1 MNGSPGFARMTS
13 RLPSCGG
20 RVSVSRISW
29 NRSRRSSR
37 MVRYHLVIP
46 TPCDVHIALMM
57 PSFLNQLLVLVL
69 LLLAFLP
76 GVIIAGFLLQH
87 RRMRSRSM
95 RRSPLSSE
103 LLRSPGHQL
112 RDQVDRMHEDVSAFA
127 VALMVMPLL
136 MVSLHLAQSYL
147 LGMAETTFRIAL
159 TTIAVIGLITYFT
172 VKLLKLSKQFDKL
185 RLGLDAELAVGQELD
200 QLMRSGA
207 VVFHDFPAEKF
218 NIDHIVICTAGVFAV
233 ETKGRAKPIKNRGVK
248 DAKVEFD
255 GKTLRFP
262 DWVETK
268 PLEQAD
274 RQARWLRAWL
284 TSAVGSPV
292 VVRPV
297 LVLPGWYIDRKG
309 RGDVAVL
316 SGKEVHHILK
326 MGRGEPLS
334 EQDIQRIAHQVEQR
348 CRNVAPKFN
357 ALPVPN

>member
-1 MNGSPGFARMTS
+1 M
-13 RLPSCGG
+13 
-20 RVSVSRISW
+20 
-29 NRSRRSSR
+29 
-37 MVRYHLVIP
+37 
-46 TPCDVHIALMM
+46 ALM
-57 PSFLNQLLVLVL
+57 L
-69 LLLAFLP
+69 
-76 GVIIAGFLLQH
+76 
-87 RRMRSRSM
+87 
-95 RRSPLSSE
+95 
-103 LLRSPGHQL
+103 
-112 RDQVDRMHEDVSAFA
+112 
-127 VALMVMPLL
+127 MPLT

-147 LGMAETTFRIAL
+147 VGLAETPFRIAF
-159 TTIAVIGLITYFT
+159 TAIAVIGLIAYFT
-172 VKLLKLSKQFDKL
+172 VKFLKLSKQRDNL

-200 QLMRSGA
+200 QLMCSGA

-218 NIDHIVICTAGVFAV
+218 NIDHIVICPAGVFAV

-284 TSAVGSPV
+284 TSAVGNPV
-292 VVRPV
+292 AVRPV

-309 RGDVAVL
+309 RGDVVVL

-348 CRNVAPKFN
+348 CRNVAPQFN
-357 ALPVPN
+357 ALPSEN